1 MHVVF
6 DESNP
11 LDPRKDM
18 CSVDD
23 IIDELVDMNIQEEN
37 ASKPLKLEGPSKD
50 DIMKTSQPTLKDD
63 LPKDW
68 QFKKTHSQEL
78 IIGDTKKRVTTRSKL
93 KSFINLAFISQ
104 IEPRNVDDAL
114 NDEF

>member
-6 DESNP
+6 DESSP
-11 LDPRKDM
+11 LDLRKDM

-37 ASKPLKLEGPSKD
+37 ASKPLKLEGPSKEKSEE
-50 DIMKTSQPTLKDD
+50 MPQPTLKDD

-68 QFKKTHSQEL
+68 
-78 IIGDTKKRVTTRSKL
+78 
-93 KSFINLAFISQ
+93 
-104 IEPRNVDDAL
+104 
-114 NDEF
+114 

>member
-23 IIDELVDMNIQEEN
+23 IVDEFVDMNIQEEN
-37 ASKPLKLEGPSKD
+37 ASKPLELEGPSNKKSE
-50 DIMKTSQPTLKDD
+50 KTPQPTLKDD

-68 QFKKTHSQEL
+68 QFKKAH
-78 IIGDTKKRVTTRSKL
+78 
-93 KSFINLAFISQ
+93 
-104 IEPRNVDDAL
+104 P
-114 NDEF
+114 